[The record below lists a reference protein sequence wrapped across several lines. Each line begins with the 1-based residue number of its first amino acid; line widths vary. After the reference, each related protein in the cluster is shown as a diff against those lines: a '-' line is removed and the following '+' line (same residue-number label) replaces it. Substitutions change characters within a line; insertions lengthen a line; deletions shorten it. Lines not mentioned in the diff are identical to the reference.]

1 MPQPTTSDADS
12 SVFLA
17 SFMIA
22 QVDTRIVSVTRST
35 SCPSSTEAT
44 ALISHTATH
53 RARHQHTLIGAFS
66 STLHEQ
72 EFHAMQPAF
81 PGKPRHQRKFLMP
94 SAPSNRH
101 LSQYAERT
109 TRTSFALL
117 GCWWNAVLRFSVAGG
132 TLSSVSH
139 SCRVEKLR
147 FRCQTQHIH
156 QTRSVTHDQL
166 LHTSL
171 VMISRQ
177 SFQLSESKQLWWSR
191 LGTLLASVGAGR

>member
-17 SFMIA
+17 SFIIA

-53 RARHQHTLIGAFS
+53 RARHQDTLIGAFS

-81 PGKPRHQRKFLMP
+81 PGKPRHQRKFLVP

-117 GCWWNAVLRFSVAGG
+117 GCWWNAVLRFSVPFPTVVGSK
-132 TLSSVSH
+132 SSVF
-139 SCRVEKLR
+139 VAKLNT
-147 FRCQTQHIH
+147 FIKHAPSLMIN
-156 QTRSVTHDQL
+156 SVTQA
-166 LHTSL
+166 
-171 VMISRQ
+171 
-177 SFQLSESKQLWWSR
+177 W
-191 LGTLLASVGAGR
+191 